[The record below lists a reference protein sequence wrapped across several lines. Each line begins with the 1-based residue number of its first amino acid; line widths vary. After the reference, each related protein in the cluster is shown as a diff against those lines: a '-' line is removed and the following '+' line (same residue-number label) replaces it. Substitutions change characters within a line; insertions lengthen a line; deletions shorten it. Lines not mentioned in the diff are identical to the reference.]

1 MKVCELCEEHPAV
14 NDGMCYQCRED
25 MVSFEGSPEGFVLRI
40 LQRILSAA
48 EEGGLMVTQSNAIAV
63 KIVKM
68 IARTEGTLCG
78 CADCD
83 GTLTVDD
90 VCNDVI
96 GNIEEMIGEFRDFGR
111 AEDAE

>member
-1 MKVCELCEEHPAV
+1 MKMCEICEEHPAV
-14 NDGMCYQCRED
+14 NDGMCHGCHEY
-25 MVSFEGSPEGFVLRI
+25 MVSFEGSPEGVVLRVI
-40 LQRILSAA
+40 KRILVAA
-48 EEGGLMVTQSNAIAV
+48 EEGGLMVKQSNAIAL
-63 KIVKM
+63 KIIEM
-68 IARTEGTLCG
+68 IGRTEGTLCA
-78 CADCD
+78 CPDCD